1 MSFQILLKIIATNG
15 HRHKRNVKKKE
26 NLLYSKLSGG
36 GGGGLALKEDNRTIK
51 PAFHRGRSAV

>member
-15 HRHKRNVKKKE
+15 HRNERNVKKKKI
-26 NLLYSKLSGG
+26 YFIVSFQVGG
-36 GGGGLALKEDNRTIK
+36 GGGQALKEDNRTIK

>member
-15 HRHKRNVKKKE
+15 HRHERNVKKKKI
-26 NLLYSKLSGG
+26 YFMVSFQV

>member
-15 HRHKRNVKKKE
+15 HRHERNVKKKE

-36 GGGGLALKEDNRTIK
+36 GGSSFE
-51 PAFHRGRSAV
+51 RGQSHYKTSFP

>member
-15 HRHKRNVKKKE
+15 HRHEGNVKKKRKKKKEE

-36 GGGGLALKEDNRTIK
+36 G
-51 PAFHRGRSAV
+51 V

>member
-15 HRHKRNVKKKE
+15 HRHERNVKKEE

-36 GGGGLALKEDNRTIK
+36 GGLDLKEGDRTIK
-51 PAFHRGRSAV
+51 PAFHCGRSAI